1 MTRGPNIRLAI
12 AEERTKLEALQFRAS
27 LKNAGDRDALLA
39 NPDAIELPLDQILRS
54 QVFVAEQDC
63 SLVGF
68 AAVLD
73 RDDGQT
79 ELDALFVEPACWRR
93 GIARALVARCAEYG
107 RVSGARSL
115 YVIGNPHSAG
125 FYTSCGFEEHGTQ
138 QTRFGIGLLMSKRI
152 TI

>member
-1 MTRGPNIRLAI
+1 MISGLNIRLAVV
-12 AEERTKLEALQFRAS
+12 EERTELEALQLRAS
-27 LKNAGDRDALLA
+27 LRNQGDREALLA
-39 NPDAIELPLDQILRS
+39 NPDAIHLPLDQILRC

-63 SLVGF
+63 SLAGF

-107 RVSGARSL
+107 RVSGAHSL
-115 YVIGNPHSAG
+115 HVIGNPHSAG
-125 FYTSCGFEEHGTQ
+125 FYASCGFEEHGTQ

-152 TI
+152 V

>member
-1 MTRGPNIRLAI
+1 MTFGPSIRLAV

-27 LKNAGDRDALLA
+27 LQNARDRDALLA
-39 NPDAIELPLDQILRS
+39 NPDAIQLALGQILRS

-63 SLVGF
+63 SLAGF
-68 AAVLD
+68 AAVQD

-79 ELDALFVEPACWRR
+79 ELDALFVEPTCWRR
-93 GIARALVARCAEYG
+93 GIARALLARCAEYG
-107 RVSGARSL
+107 RASGAHSL
-115 YVIGNPHSAG
+115 HVVGNPHSAG

-152 TI
+152 I